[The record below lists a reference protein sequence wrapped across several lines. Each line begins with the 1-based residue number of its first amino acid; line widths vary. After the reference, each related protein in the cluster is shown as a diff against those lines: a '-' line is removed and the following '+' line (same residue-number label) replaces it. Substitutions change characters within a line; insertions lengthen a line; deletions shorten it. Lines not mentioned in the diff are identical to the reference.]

1 MLNNKETL
9 LENISLNNA
18 INEELKS
25 KTKKELIEEILRLNG
40 VITCLKEL
48 SDIYRETNISLK
60 VNAELWKTRC
70 WKAESVISDMVAT
83 GKRYEKNCR

>member
-25 KTKKELIEEILRLNG
+25 KTKEELIEEILRLNG
-40 VITCLKEL
+40 VIKCLEEL
-48 SDIYRETNISLK
+48 SDIYKDTNMSLK
-60 VNAELWKTRC
+60 DEAELWKSRC

-83 GKRYEKNCR
+83 AKKYEKNCR